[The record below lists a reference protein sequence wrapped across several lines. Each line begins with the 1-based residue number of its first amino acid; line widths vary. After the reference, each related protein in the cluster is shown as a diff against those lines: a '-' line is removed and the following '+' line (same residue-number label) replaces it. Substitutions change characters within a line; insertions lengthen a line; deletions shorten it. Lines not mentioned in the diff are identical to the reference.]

1 MQNEE
6 KYAKCTFLNQN
17 KSNICKVYVFGSKT
31 DLPLQN
37 PAVRFSKCMFLI
49 PKPTSLCR
57 APLVDDQN
65 YRQCTFLVP
74 KTTSLCRVPLVDA
87 S

>member
-37 PAVRFSKCMFLI
+37 PADRCSKVFKVYVFNSKTDL
-49 PKPTSLCR
+49 
-57 APLVDDQN
+57 PLQGAAG
-65 YRQCTFLVP
+65 R
-74 KTTSLCRVPLVDA
+74 
-87 S
+87 